1 MTASQASSF
10 TVPSSND
17 FSAYEIFFDL
27 PHPSASSNEIGHRII
42 QPVDSDHRQR
52 NFLDTSELFEPDNIS
67 KITRFA
73 FPEHDDRLHATTLP
87 HNPSTHKDKG
97 ILNKHDIYFYSFQP
111 HHFTFAIKLSNG
123 PSMNGHVRRYFP
135 AHVNS
140 ASRYDVGRRPPRAM
154 VILTLA
160 PGGERFY
167 TSVLKT
173 VEAISIHQ
181 STTEVFDVKKEDRV
195 KKFLRNLQ
203 KEYENLCK
211 DYSYV
216 RENFKEKSQNLK
228 NQDDESISS
237 FMIDR
242 KNFSRITV
250 EGVEHGENSSLL
262 SIDKV
267 RFVLPESLQPD
278 YTGLFTAEDINCP
291 MIPLMRALGASNVLR
306 LLSALLC
313 ERRVIMV
320 SRDPT
325 RLSACM
331 RGAASMLAQGLL
343 TWQHLFVP
351 ILPPHL
357 LKYVTVETPY
367 LIGVLDNQ
375 VDSLDQIPGIGKL
388 LCINLDTNSMTT
400 FFVANPSLWIPDL
413 LFRSKRNKGGGMSCP
428 ELLAQDLD
436 DVLKSDKRMWAETK
450 EKENQVDPDS
460 KKKFRN
466 LSSKNKSFKAFLR
479 KRKSSLSSMSKTSEI
494 PEDVLHDDGM
504 NHLEL
509 NCCEN
514 EKAEEEVRVA
524 LTTFYL
530 FIFGDMGMCLSE
542 SRTGGLWLDRKKYL
556 RCKIVQGIVEDSNLF
571 AVLAVFSRTFLFQGF
586 VRNRIRDLELPDLER
601 KSVTQKSLFS
611 MCESFIRINEV
622 DCSISNIRN
631 VVQEH
636 SLQCPQRDIAN
647 SCAAVRGKALS
658 LTSNQTFEG
667 DSLKSLASLIDS
679 ADEVNGSLGYVMGIV
694 WIRIQETRSHLWKHP
709 LLALYILRNLLLHGP
724 ISVITE
730 ANDGLALVRELR
742 SYHHNKNSE
751 NVNEIRTASSELY
764 EFLINRAYLFSERR
778 QLACKRL
785 KINGVKSEPRW
796 VDYLLRRIPFV
807 TDFKSM
813 HYLVCPQ
820 GMSPSTSHQ
829 DSIDEETYDEE
840 SEVKNTPPGPMIV
853 CDKSTL
859 SVGSVVSK
867 ESIPSVIPNVTT
879 KESLYANNPSI
890 INVEPSVI
898 KNDDP
903 ALSPKIVTPPE
914 EFTCDNKNSSHT
926 SSSSEIEQ
934 ELSEINDK
942 LIDKRYGHSTDPTSS
957 YDLEHDIKEINR
969 KLNDLNYDTS
979 SDITDDKS
987 DSANVTRDPKKD
999 AEILKL
1005 VQMFNSTLDDDKNAG

>member
-1 MTASQASSF
+1 LFYIYSC
-10 TVPSSND
+10 
-17 FSAYEIFFDL
+17 
-27 PHPSASSNEIGHRII
+27 
-42 QPVDSDHRQR
+42 
-52 NFLDTSELFEPDNIS
+52 FL
-67 KITRFA
+67 
-73 FPEHDDRLHATTLP
+73 
-87 HNPSTHKDKG
+87 
-97 ILNKHDIYFYSFQP
+97 IY
-111 HHFTFAIKLSNG
+111 H
-123 PSMNGHVRRYFP
+123 YF
-135 AHVNS
+135 
-140 ASRYDVGRRPPRAM
+140 RT
-154 VILTLA
+154 I
-160 PGGERFY
+160 
-167 TSVLKT
+167 
-173 VEAISIHQ
+173 EAISIHQ
-181 STTEVFDVKKEDRV
+181 STTKVFDIKEDDRV
-195 KKFLRNLQ
+195 IKFLRNLQ
-203 KEYENLCK
+203 NEYEALCK

-228 NQDDESISS
+228 SIDDESVCS

-250 EGVEHGENSSLL
+250 EGVEHGENSPLL

-400 FFVANPSLWIPDL
+400 FFVSNPSLWIPDL
-413 LFRSKRNKGGGMSCP
+413 LFRSKRNKGGAMSCP

-436 DVLKSDKRMWAETK
+436 DVLKKDRQQHWAETK
-450 EKENQVDPDS
+450 DKENQTDADS
-460 KKKFRN
+460 KKKYGK
-466 LSSKNKSFKAFLR
+466 KNSFKSILR
-479 KRKSSLSSMSKTSEI
+479 RRKSSSSSVRSNEMG
-494 PEDVLHDDGM
+494 EDTGHDDFM

-514 EKAEEEVRVA
+514 ETAEESVRVA

-586 VRNRIRDLELPDLER
+586 VRNRIRDLELPDIDR
-601 KSVTQKSLFS
+601 KSVIQKSLFS
-611 MCESFIRINEV
+611 MCESFIRINEI

-636 SLQCPQRDIAN
+636 SLQCPQRDIAS
-647 SCAAVRGKALS
+647 SCAAVRGKAHS
-658 LTSNQTFEG
+658 LIVNQNFEG

-709 LLALYILRNLLLHGP
+709 LLALYILRNLLLHGVRCLQFFCIQMYFDHSNICVLVLP
-724 ISVITE
+724 
-730 ANDGLALVRELR
+730 AAL
-742 SYHHNKNSE
+742 Y
-751 NVNEIRTASSELY
+751 Y
-764 EFLINRAYLFSERR
+764 F
-778 QLACKRL
+778 
-785 KINGVKSEPRW
+785 
-796 VDYLLRRIPFV
+796 
-807 TDFKSM
+807 
-813 HYLVCPQ
+813 
-820 GMSPSTSHQ
+820 
-829 DSIDEETYDEE
+829 
-840 SEVKNTPPGPMIV
+840 
-853 CDKSTL
+853 
-859 SVGSVVSK
+859 
-867 ESIPSVIPNVTT
+867 
-879 KESLYANNPSI
+879 
-890 INVEPSVI
+890 
-898 KNDDP
+898 
-903 ALSPKIVTPPE
+903 
-914 EFTCDNKNSSHT
+914 
-926 SSSSEIEQ
+926 
-934 ELSEINDK
+934 
-942 LIDKRYGHSTDPTSS
+942 
-957 YDLEHDIKEINR
+957 
-969 KLNDLNYDTS
+969 
-979 SDITDDKS
+979 
-987 DSANVTRDPKKD
+987 
-999 AEILKL
+999 
-1005 VQMFNSTLDDDKNAG
+1005 